1 MFATTNHTEVNMKQF
16 MIHVFDSP
24 NGSSVGH
31 WEPFMIVGSRELA
44 QQIIK
49 NLKRKA
55 RITTCMR

>member
-1 MFATTNHTEVNMKQF
+1 MKQF